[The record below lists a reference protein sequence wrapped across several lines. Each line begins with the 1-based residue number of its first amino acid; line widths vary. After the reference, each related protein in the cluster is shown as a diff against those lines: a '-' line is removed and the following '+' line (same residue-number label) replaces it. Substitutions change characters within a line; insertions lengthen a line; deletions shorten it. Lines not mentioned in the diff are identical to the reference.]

1 MSKNIFL
8 SFVFHTLMIV
18 LTALSLPFMMRD
30 PIDLPPILSVELIQI
45 TDKTSI
51 PFAARATETLEKI
64 KKKKE
69 EKRVVSQQAP
79 PSERKKEKPDRI
91 PMPDD
96 LKKEKKQIVKKKQ
109 NPKEVKTEIRQ
120 ASEFEKKELFDP
132 NQVAALI
139 DKSKEETAETLKKNQ
154 KLTQSSVKNS
164 FKNALT
170 LSQEDA
176 LKAQIFGCWSL
187 PLGLPYQ
194 ENLMVRIKLKLKP
207 DGTVLKSEILD
218 HARMNSPGQGFYKV
232 LAESALRAIRICQPL
247 RVPPTG
253 YEKWK
258 DLQLNFD
265 ANEMLKG

>member
-1 MSKNIFL
+1 M
-8 SFVFHTLMIV
+8 FHAVMIV
-18 LTALSLPFMMRD
+18 ITAISLPFMLRA

-51 PFAARATETLEKI
+51 PFAAKAAKTLEEI

-69 EKRVVSQQAP
+69 ERVVSEQAP
-79 PSERKKEKPDRI
+79 PAEKKKEKPDRI
-91 PMPDD
+91 PLPED
-96 LKKEKKQIVKKKQ
+96 LNKEKKKIVKKKQ
-109 NPKEVKTEIRQ
+109 NPEEVKEQIRQ
-120 ASEFEKKELFDP
+120 VSEFEKKELFDP
-132 NQVAALI
+132 NQIAALI
-139 DKSKEETAETLKKNQ
+139 DKSKEETAETLKKNK
-154 KLTQSSVKNS
+154 KLTQSNVKTS
-164 FKNALT
+164 FANALT

-207 DGTVLKSEILD
+207 DGTVVRSEILD
-218 HARMNSPGQGFYKV
+218 HARMNTPGQGFYKV

>member
-1 MSKNIFL
+1 MTRSIFL
-8 SFVFHTLMIV
+8 SLVFHSVMIV
-18 LTALSLPFMMRD
+18 ITAISLPFMLRA
-30 PIDLPPILSVELIQI
+30 PVDLPPILSVELIQI

-51 PFAARATETLEKI
+51 PFAAKAAKTLEEI
-64 KKKKE
+64 KKKRE
-69 EKRVVSQQAP
+69 ERVVSEQAP
-79 PSERKKEKPDRI
+79 PAEKKKEKPDRI
-91 PMPDD
+91 PLPED
-96 LKKEKKQIVKKKQ
+96 LNKEKKKIVKKKQ
-109 NPKEVKTEIRQ
+109 NPEEVKEQIRQ
-120 ASEFEKKELFDP
+120 VSEFEKKELFDP
-132 NQVAALI
+132 NQIAALI
-139 DKSKEETAETLKKNQ
+139 DKSKEETAETLKKNK
-154 KLTQSSVKNS
+154 KLTQSNIKTS
-164 FKNALT
+164 FTNALT

-194 ENLMVRIKLKLKP
+194 ENLMVRIKLRLKP
-207 DGTVLKSEILD
+207 DGTVVRSEILD
-218 HARMNSPGQGFYKV
+218 HARMNTPGQGFYKV

>member
-1 MSKNIFL
+1 MTRSIFL
-8 SFVFHTLMIV
+8 SLVFHSAMIII
-18 LTALSLPFMMRD
+18 TALSLPFMKRA
-30 PIDLPPILSVELIQI
+30 PIDLPPILSVDLIQI
-45 TDKTSI
+45 TDTTNI
-51 PFAARATETLEKI
+51 PFAAKAAKTLEKI
-64 KKKKE
+64 KKE
-69 EKRVVSQQAP
+69 EERVVSEQAP
-79 PSERKKEKPDRI
+79 PSEKKKEKPDKI
-91 PMPDD
+91 PLPED
-96 LKKEKKQIVKKKQ
+96 LNKEKKQIIKKKQ
-109 NPKEVKTEIRQ
+109 NPEEIKEQIRQ

-132 NQVAALI
+132 NQIAALI
-139 DKSKEETAETLKKNQ
+139 DKSKENTAETLKKNE
-154 KLTQSSVKNS
+154 KLTQSNVKTS
-164 FKNALT
+164 FTNALT

-194 ENLMVRIKLKLKP
+194 ENLMVRIKLRLKP
-207 DGTVLKSEILD
+207 DGTVLRSEVLD
-218 HARMNSPGQGFYKV
+218 HARMNRPGQGFYKV

>member
-1 MSKNIFL
+1 MTRSVFL
-8 SFVFHTLMIV
+8 SLIFHSVMIV
-18 LTALSLPFMMRD
+18 LTALTLPFMRRA
-30 PIDLPPILSVELIQI
+30 PVDLPPILSVELIQI
-45 TDKTSI
+45 TDKTNI
-51 PFAARATETLEKI
+51 PFAAKAAKTLEKI

-69 EKRVVSQQAP
+69 ERVVSEQAP
-79 PSERKKEKPDRI
+79 PAEKKKEKPDRI
-91 PMPDD
+91 PLPED
-96 LKKEKKQIVKKKQ
+96 LNKEKKKIVKKKQ
-109 NPKEVKTEIRQ
+109 NPEEVKEQIRQ
-120 ASEFEKKELFDP
+120 VSEFEKKELFDP
-132 NQVAALI
+132 NQIAALI
-139 DKSKEETAETLKKNQ
+139 DKSKEETAETLKKNK
-154 KLTQSSVKNS
+154 KLTQSNVRTS
-164 FKNALT
+164 FANALT

-194 ENLMVRIKLKLKP
+194 ENLLVRIKLRLKP
-207 DGTVLKSEILD
+207 DGTILRSEILD
-218 HARMNSPGQGFYKV
+218 HARMNKPGQSFYKV

>member
-1 MSKNIFL
+1 MNRSIFL
-8 SFVFHTLMIV
+8 SLLFHSAMIV
-18 LTALSLPFMMRD
+18 IAAITLPFMTRV
-30 PIDLPPILSVELIQI
+30 PIDLPPILSVDLIQI
-45 TDKTSI
+45 TDTTSI
-51 PFAARATETLEKI
+51 PFAAKAAKTLEKI
-64 KKKKE
+64 RKKEE
-69 EKRVVSQQAP
+69 EKRVVSEQAP
-79 PSERKKEKPDRI
+79 PAEKKKEKPDRI
-91 PMPDD
+91 PLPEN
-96 LKKEKKQIVKKKQ
+96 LTEEKKQIVKKKQ
-109 NPKEVKTEIRQ
+109 NPEEVKEQIRQ

-132 NQVAALI
+132 NQIAALI

-154 KLTQSSVKNS
+154 KLTQSNVKTS
-164 FKNALT
+164 FTNALT

-194 ENLMVRIKLKLKP
+194 ENLLVRIKLRLKP
-207 DGTVLKSEILD
+207 DGTVLRSEILD
-218 HARMNSPGQGFYKV
+218 HARMNRPGQSFYKV

>member
-1 MSKNIFL
+1 M
-8 SFVFHTLMIV
+8 MIIV
-18 LTALSLPFMMRD
+18 TALTLPFMKRA
-30 PIDLPPILSVELIQI
+30 PIDLPPILSVDLIQI
-45 TDKTSI
+45 TDITNI
-51 PFAARATETLEKI
+51 PFAAKAAKTLEEV
-64 KKKKE
+64 KKKE
-69 EKRVVSQQAP
+69 EKRIVSEQAP
-79 PSERKKEKPDRI
+79 PTEKKKEKPDRI
-91 PMPDD
+91 PLPED
-96 LKKEKKQIVKKKQ
+96 LNKEKKQIVKKKQ
-109 NPKEVKTEIRQ
+109 NPEEIKEEIRQ

-132 NQVAALI
+132 NQIAALI
-139 DKSKEETAETLKKNQ
+139 DKSKEDTAETLKKNE

-164 FKNALT
+164 FATGLT

-187 PLGLPYQ
+187 PLGLPYHK
-194 ENLMVRIKLKLKP
+194 NLLVRIKLRLKP
-207 DGTVLKSEILD
+207 DGNVLRSEILD
-218 HARMNSPGQGFYKV
+218 HARMNQPGQGFYKV

>member
-1 MSKNIFL
+1 
-8 SFVFHTLMIV
+8 MIV
-18 LTALSLPFMMRD
+18 LTAISMPFMMRA
-30 PIDLPPILSVELIQI
+30 PIDLPPILSVDLIQI
-45 TDKTSI
+45 SDTTSI
-51 PFAARATETLEKI
+51 PFAAKAAKILEKI
-64 KKKKE
+64 KKEE

-79 PSERKKEKPDRI
+79 PTEKKKEKPDRI
-91 PMPDD
+91 PLPDD
-96 LKKEKKQIVKKKQ
+96 LNEEEKEIIKKKQ
-109 NPKEVKTEIRQ
+109 NPEEVKETIRQ

-132 NQVAALI
+132 NQIAALI
-139 DKSKEETAETLKKNQ
+139 DKSKEETAETLRNEE

-164 FKNALT
+164 FASGLT

-194 ENLMVRIKLKLKP
+194 ENLLVRIKLRLKP
-207 DGTVLKSEILD
+207 DGTVLRSEILD
-218 HARMNSPGQGFYKV
+218 HARMNQPGQSFYKV

>member
-1 MSKNIFL
+1 MTRSIFL
-8 SFVFHTLMIV
+8 SLIFHSAMIV
-18 LTALSLPFMMRD
+18 ITAISLPFMKRT

-51 PFAARATETLEKI
+51 PFAAKATETLEKI
-64 KKKKE
+64 KKKE
-69 EKRVVSQQAP
+69 EERLVSQQAP
-79 PSERKKEKPDRI
+79 PSEKKKEKPDRI
-91 PMPDD
+91 PLPED
-96 LKKEKKQIVKKKQ
+96 LNKEKKKIVKKKQ
-109 NPKEVKTEIRQ
+109 NPEEIKEQIRQ

-132 NQVAALI
+132 NQIAALI
-139 DKSKEETAETLKKNQ
+139 DKSKEDTAETLKKNER
-154 KLTQSSVKNS
+154 LTQSSVKTS
-164 FKNALT
+164 FATGLT

-194 ENLMVRIKLKLKP
+194 ENLLVRIRLKLKQ
-207 DGTVLKSEILD
+207 DGTVLRSEILD
-218 HARMNSPGQGFYKV
+218 HARMNTPGQGFYKV

>member
-1 MSKNIFL
+1 MTRSVFL
-8 SFVFHTLMIV
+8 SLVFHSVMIV
-18 LTALSLPFMMRD
+18 ITAITLPFMKRA
-30 PIDLPPILSVELIQI
+30 PIDLPTILSVDLIQI

-51 PFAARATETLEKI
+51 PFAAKAAKTLEEI
-64 KKKKE
+64 KKKQE
-69 EKRVVSQQAP
+69 ERIVSEQAP
-79 PSERKKEKPDRI
+79 PSEKKKEKPDRI
-91 PMPDD
+91 PLPDD
-96 LKKEKKQIVKKKQ
+96 IDKEKKTIIKKKQ
-109 NPKEVKTEIRQ
+109 NPKEVKEQVRQ

-132 NQVAALI
+132 NQIAALI
-139 DKSKEETAETLKKNQ
+139 DKSKEKTAETLKKDN
-154 KLTQSSVKNS
+154 KLTQSSVKTS
-164 FKNALT
+164 FTNALT

-194 ENLMVRIKLKLKP
+194 ENLLVRIKLKLKP
-207 DGTVLKSEILD
+207 DGTVMKSEILD
-218 HARMNSPGQGFYKV
+218 HARMNQPGQGFYRV

>member
-1 MSKNIFL
+1 MTRSIFL
-8 SFVFHTLMIV
+8 SLIFHTAMIIV
-18 LTALSLPFMMRD
+18 TALSLPFMKRA
-30 PIDLPPILSVELIQI
+30 PIDLPPILSVDLIQI
-45 TDKTSI
+45 TDTTSI
-51 PFAARATETLEKI
+51 PFAAKAAKTLEEI
-64 KKKKE
+64 KKKE
-69 EKRVVSQQAP
+69 EKRIVSEQAP
-79 PSERKKEKPDRI
+79 PSEKKKEKPDRI
-91 PMPDD
+91 PMPED
-96 LKKEKKQIVKKKQ
+96 LNKDKKEIVKKKQ
-109 NPKEVKTEIRQ
+109 NPEEIEEKIRQ

-132 NQVAALI
+132 NQIAALI
-139 DKSKEETAETLKKNQ
+139 DKSKEDTAETLKKDK
-154 KLTQSSVKNS
+154 KLTQSNVKTS
-164 FKNALT
+164 FATGLT

-194 ENLMVRIKLKLKP
+194 QNLLVRIKLRLRP
-207 DGTVLKSEILD
+207 DGTVLRSEILD
-218 HARMNSPGQGFYKV
+218 HARMNQPGQGFYKV